1 MSGGTLGGLQE
12 LIRNREENRKAFFR
26 RVTEYYPPRSKE
38 YGLIKLAYDYAKDG
52 FRGKNRKDDITRSF
66 EHPRGA
72 CLILMDYLGIVKPW
86 MIIALLL
93 HDVVEDLDEWTVGRI
108 EEIFGR
114 KVARMLERLTKPSEK
129 DGYSKEEALRVYFQW
144 FTTAKRSFFV
154 LKLCDRLYN
163 LLTIESLSPA
173 KQREMI
179 QETKTYFVRYARK
192 YGILYR
198 EILGAIRVAEERLSA
213 VPDGTAVSA

>member
-1 MSGGTLGGLQE
+1 
-12 LIRNREENRKAFFR
+12 
-26 RVTEYYPPRSKE
+26 
-38 YGLIKLAYDYAKDG
+38 
-52 FRGKNRKDDITRSF
+52 
-66 EHPRGA
+66 
-72 CLILMDYLGIVKPW
+72 MDYLGIVKPW